1 MLWAFFMLLLMG
13 WHGFTFEIG
22 KKGKGFH
29 LWHETYSLK
38 RFFIKKKNSLKDI
51 AGKWPGDE
59 TDEEFE
65 EIIKSLKNRQDKVD
79 NPLLK
84 KGKIAR

>member
-1 MLWAFFMLLLMG
+1 MEKLEIYIGIPIMLWAFLMLMLMG

-38 RFFIKKKNSLKDI
+38 RFFNKKKI
-51 AGKWPGDE
+51 
-59 TDEEFE
+59 
-65 EIIKSLKNRQDKVD
+65 R
-79 NPLLK
+79 
-84 KGKIAR
+84 